1 MKNWEEPKVEFVV
14 KSKWNQ
20 LNEKEKEIQKLF
32 HSGNN
37 DWMFLL
43 KTLFKYPLNC
53 KKKNKTLQIHNFFK
67 FNQIKSHTIIIHT
80 DYVFKS
86 NQIKF
91 RVLLNKFHFQIF
103 HIWKEL
109 IGKQKGLTF
118 FVAGWCLLF
127 LSISFYFI
135 LFYFIL
141 FLRETFF

>member
-1 MKNWEEPKVEFVV
+1 MFV
-14 KSKWNQ
+14 
-20 LNEKEKEIQKLF
+20 
-32 HSGNN
+32 
-37 DWMFLL
+37 FLL

-53 KKKNKTLQIHNFFK
+53 LKNKTLQIHNFFK

-103 HIWKEL
+103 NIWKEL

-118 FVAGWCLLF
+118 FVAG
-127 LSISFYFI
+127 
-135 LFYFIL
+135 
-141 FLRETFF
+141 